1 MTADTA
7 SYPAAPGT
15 ATRRLLTATWR
26 ASRSPWVWTPAA
38 LGTAGFATATVALGR
53 FITTPPAT
61 MRTRAVPWPLRI
73 AAADDDTVTLCG
85 PAAGAGGRWGI
96 EYPGGF
102 AEVGAVVAG
111 DQPDTATRTF
121 TLLAGSPP
129 AAGVRARFNAAIW
142 PDRET
147 FTAAT
152 GIAGHDTVVQG
163 ETGPLPAWVFPA
175 GNGRRWTVLVHGR
188 GAPRAQMLRLIPALH
203 EAGITALVISYRND
217 SAACRD
223 PSGRMH
229 FGQREWRDL
238 EAAVRVATEH
248 GAATIVLAG
257 MSMGGAIIATFL
269 RRSELAASCDAAIL
283 DAPALNWG
291 PILRHVAR
299 GSRLPQ
305 WLVPGVMAS
314 AALQARIDWS
324 ALNHVGGTEL
334 LTTPVLLIHGDRD
347 PVVPVELSDAYAD
360 AQPLVDYLR
369 VDGAGHVSAWNTAP
383 TDYFNAVTSFLG
395 GLPG

>member
-1 MTADTA
+1 M
-7 SYPAAPGT
+7 
-15 ATRRLLTATWR
+15 
-26 ASRSPWVWTPAA
+26 WTPAA

-53 FITTPPAT
+53 VLTTPPAT
-61 MRTRAVPWPLRI
+61 RRARPLPWPLRI
-73 AAADDDTVTLCG
+73 TAAGEGTVTLHG
-85 PAAGAGGRWGI
+85 PAAHAEGRWGL
-96 EYPGGF
+96 EYPGGSG
-102 AEVGAVVAG
+102 EVGAALVEDEPG
-111 DQPDTATRTF
+111 TTRTF
-121 TLLAGSPP
+121 TLLAGQPP
-129 AAGVRARFNAAIW
+129 SGGVRARFNAAVW
-142 PDRET
+142 LDRAT
-147 FTAAT
+147 FTSST
-152 GIAGHDTVVQG
+152 GIAGHDTIIQG

-175 GNGRRWTVLVHGR
+175 GDGHRWSVLVHGR
-188 GAPRAQMLRLIPALH
+188 GASRAQMLRLVPALH

-229 FGQREWRDL
+229 YGHREWRDL
-238 EAAVRVATEH
+238 EAAVRVATGR
-248 GAATIVLAG
+248 GARDIVLTG

-269 RRSELAASCDAAIL
+269 RRSELAPACIAAIL

-324 ALNHVGGTEL
+324 ALNHLGVAEPL
-334 LTTPVLLIHGDRD
+334 PAPVLLIHGDRD

-360 AQPLVDYLR
+360 AQPKVDYLR
-369 VDGAGHVSAWNTAP
+369 VEGAGHVSAWNTAP
-383 TDYFNAVTSFLG
+383 TDYFNAVASFLS
-395 GLPG
+395 GLPA